1 MFSKQACYINF
12 DTFEGTN
19 QLFLRWRPNQTVADR
34 EGDLIGQKRMDENE
48 PCNIADNAGGD
59 SEKQDIP
66 HPQPHLGELSEVVL
80 SYSEYI
86 LEPPVPFT
94 SVNNKN
100 QYFYFYKS
108 MFFNRSIHTSTW
120 VKIVWTFATSVEK
133 QSLNCVRLNLM
144 LNLFCEDV
152 MSDFVFL
159 FFFTRQNR

>member
-1 MFSKQACYINF
+1 M
-12 DTFEGTN
+12 
-19 QLFLRWRPNQTVADR
+19 
-34 EGDLIGQKRMDENE
+34 IGQKRMDENE

-108 MFFNRSIHTSTW
+108 MFFNRSIHTST
-120 VKIVWTFATSVEK
+120 
-133 QSLNCVRLNLM
+133 
-144 LNLFCEDV
+144 
-152 MSDFVFL
+152 
-159 FFFTRQNR
+159 